1 MSATVGLVLIV
12 IAFYNLYAIN
22 YHKCKHLVWRIQEKV
37 YIQPMLIANSY
48 IRRWGLL
55 PITSYSS
62 LLTVIPPPIPTHTH
76 IIHTDEPKP
85 TDLAP
90 SVSEPPGS
98 FPEHP
103 RTSPFGIG
111 GKHKEEEEEEEE
123 LEATRV
129 RGCGNEVV
137 R

>member
-22 YHKCKHLVWRIQEKV
+22 YHK
-37 YIQPMLIANSY
+37 Y
-48 IRRWGLL
+48 
-55 PITSYSS
+55 
-62 LLTVIPPPIPTHTH
+62 
-76 IIHTDEPKP
+76 EPKP

-123 LEATRV
+123 LEATRDYPLRAAV
-129 RGCGNEVV
+129 GIVIMVV
-137 R
+137 LTVLAIATIILLALA